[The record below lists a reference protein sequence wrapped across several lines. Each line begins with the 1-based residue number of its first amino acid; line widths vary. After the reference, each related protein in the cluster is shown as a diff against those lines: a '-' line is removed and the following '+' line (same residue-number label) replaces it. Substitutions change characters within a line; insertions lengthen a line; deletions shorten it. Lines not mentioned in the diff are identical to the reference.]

1 MGRKVNPK
9 LFRIGASVSWSSR
22 WFSKKDYSV
31 LLEQDVKL
39 RDYLE
44 TKFKNSAM
52 SAVEIERLRNNINII
67 IYSAKPGII
76 IGRGGAGIEDLKKEL
91 YNKFI
96 EKFTSRTR
104 QKYILNIDVK
114 EVDKPSL
121 DANIVLQGVVAEL
134 EKRVLFRKVMKQAVS
149 RVEKAGA
156 KGVKIMVS
164 GRLNGVEIAR
174 SEKLISGK
182 LPLQTIR
189 AKIDYAKGTART
201 IFGAIGVKV
210 WIYKGE
216 KFK

>member
-9 LFRIGASVSWSSR
+9 LFRLGISVNWSSR
-22 WFSKKDYSV
+22 WFSKKDYNV

-39 RDYLE
+39 RNYLE
-44 TKFKNSAM
+44 TKFRNSAI
-52 SAVEIERLRNNINII
+52 SAIEIERLRNNINIS
-67 IYSAKPGII
+67 IYSAKPGFI
-76 IGRGGAGIEDLKKEL
+76 IGRGGSGIEDLKKEL

-104 QKYILNIDVK
+104 QKYVLNIDVK
-114 EVDKPSL
+114 EVDKPNL
-121 DANIVLQGVVAEL
+121 DANIVSQSIVAEL
-134 EKRVLFRKVMKQAVS
+134 EKRVLFRKVMKQAIS

-156 KGVKIMVS
+156 KGVKVKVS

-174 SEKLISGK
+174 SESLSSGK

-189 AKIDYAKGTART
+189 ARIDYAKGTART